1 MNIRK
6 QSGFTLI
13 EIMVVIAIL
22 GILGA
27 TAVPVYR
34 TWQQRAYG
42 SEAAIMVKQIMDAQI
57 TYYLDRN
64 KFYPED
70 NSTIEIYHDDLPG
83 SENVNKIYD
92 NLHIVVP
99 TGHFLNYTFQPNNDE
114 EFVLTIASQGG
125 FELFK
130 GTPLI
135 SCTLSKNGEI
145 KSNIL

>member
-1 MNIRK
+1 MRAKK

-13 EIMVVIAIL
+13 ETMVVIAIL

-42 SEAAIMVKQIMDAQI
+42 SEAAIMAKQIMDAQI
-57 TYYLDRN
+57 TYYLDNN
-64 KFYPED
+64 KFYPAD
-70 NSTIEIYHDDLPG
+70 NSTILIFHDDPHD
-83 SENVNKIYD
+83 SENVKKIYN
-92 NLHIVVP
+92 NLHITVP

-114 EFVLTIASQGG
+114 EFILTIASQGE

-130 GTPLI
+130 GTHSI
-135 SCTLSKNGEI
+135 SYTLSKNGEI
-145 KSNIL
+145 KSNML